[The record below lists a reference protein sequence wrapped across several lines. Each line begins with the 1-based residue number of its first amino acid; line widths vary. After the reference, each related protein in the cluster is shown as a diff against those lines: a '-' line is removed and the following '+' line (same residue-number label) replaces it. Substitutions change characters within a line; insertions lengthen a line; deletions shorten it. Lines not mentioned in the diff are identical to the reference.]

1 MMMMRLCAV
10 AALVALAAPAAAQ
23 TAVVD
28 GTKFRYAVPDGYC
41 SLDLNQSGH
50 RQLFEQTASK
60 IAAQDLKLVVGF
72 NTCMELAA
80 LGAKAPR
87 NAAPDGMISVLARSG
102 KQVARLGLSR
112 REFLGHIRERHKP
125 VDWGAAET
133 ELEALAEGE
142 GKLVRLGI
150 LGEDDR
156 AVYVGTA
163 LRSSGG
169 VYANLVAFTLAE
181 GRAFQISLT
190 RPLEG
195 RASFET
201 LLSQER
207 AMVAALRP

>member
-1 MMMMRLCAV
+1 V
-10 AALVALAAPAAAQ
+10 DW
-23 TAVVD
+23 AVV
-28 GTKFRYAVPDGYC
+28 
-41 SLDLNQSGH
+41 
-50 RQLFEQTASK
+50 
-60 IAAQDLKLVVGF
+60 
-72 NTCMELAA
+72 
-80 LGAKAPR
+80 
-87 NAAPDGMISVLARSG
+87 
-102 KQVARLGLSR
+102 
-112 REFLGHIRERHKP
+112 
-125 VDWGAAET
+125 ET